1 MESERRKDGG
11 KERLYGSSYST
22 GVAVGARS
30 FHQTRPSLATADA
43 TATGIYEAESHA
55 ICSAAANRGSDR
67 PVPPNG
73 SATRSAKHACN

>member
-43 TATGIYEAESHA
+43 TATGIYEA
-55 ICSAAANRGSDR
+55 
-67 PVPPNG
+67 
-73 SATRSAKHACN
+73 